1 MKEIYKQIGGKKKI
15 RMRERRGE
23 ERERRCARSGMQSC
37 DETRD
42 SSKLLMNSRHTEP
55 AQLPFPS
62 YKLTMVWLVS
72 QFLGLTYQG
81 NIIVFRNSLKS
92 IIIVA

>member
-1 MKEIYKQIGGKKKI
+1 MKEIYKQIGGKKNSDA
-15 RMRERRGE
+15 GE

-72 QFLGLTYQG
+72 QFLGLAYQG
-81 NIIVFRNSLKS
+81 NINVFRNSLKS